1 MSWRQRNM
9 KVLAQHEV
17 RLILVGFCQR
27 RPGILKSHCFGLVT
41 GDKCHDIADHQRI
54 ETLLRTA
61 EEWLGRLQDE
71 MNLLVLAGGVLNFD
85 SGVAYVPPMVVRPLP
100 SVFSLSVGDE
110 HPASDSASHLS
121 IVSPRA
127 VSRFV
132 VVYGGLS
139 LDEITIS
146 FD

>member
-1 MSWRQRNM
+1 
-9 KVLAQHEV
+9 
-17 RLILVGFCQR
+17 
-27 RPGILKSHCFGLVT
+27 
-41 GDKCHDIADHQRI
+41 
-54 ETLLRTA
+54 
-61 EEWLGRLQDE
+61 

-85 SGVAYVPPMVVRPLP
+85 SGVAYVPPMVVWPLP
-100 SVFSLSVGDE
+100 SVFSLSVSDE
-110 HPASDSASHLS
+110 HPTSDSASHLS
-121 IVSPRA
+121 ILSPRV